1 MIFLYSSYLFF
12 VFFFKTPTYP
22 GFSLTSSEQ
31 SLRVLWE
38 DVSRLK
44 SLVVVQSQSP
54 IWLFATPRTTALQ
67 ASLSFIISQS
77 LRKLMPIESVMP
89 SNHLMLCH
97 PFLLLPSIFPSM
109 PTKWNLI
116 LNLWVVLFFFQLMMH
131 SNEKSGVFLFHR
143 LFCVFLIES
152 QGNVLQLG
160 RWRLTPDFRLQSEP
174 SLFTYLF
181 KLPFRKQS
189 LWCYFATLWLH
200 SSSLIILWVIL
211 MPFYNP
217 CLES

>member
-44 SLVVVQSQSP
+44 SLVVVVQSQSP

-116 LNLWVVLFFFQLMMH
+116 LNLWVVLFFFSWWCIQM
-131 SNEKSGVFLFHR
+131 KSLECSYSTDYFVYFLLNHR
-143 LFCVFLIES
+143 VMS
-152 QGNVLQLG
+152 Y
-160 RWRLTPDFRLQSEP
+160 S
-174 SLFTYLF
+174 
-181 KLPFRKQS
+181 
-189 LWCYFATLWLH
+189 
-200 SSSLIILWVIL
+200 
-211 MPFYNP
+211 
-217 CLES
+217 